1 MESGWEGWPQN
12 RGRWVGGVRD
22 RGVQY
27 VISAA
32 LFPVFLFTHFA

>member
-1 MESGWEGWPQN
+1 MESRWEGWSED
-12 RGRWVGGVRD
+12 RGRWVGGVCD

-32 LFPVFLFTHFA
+32 LFPVFLFAHFA